1 MCVIAVV
8 DGFVLY
14 VFWFLLHLFV
24 IGLMCTVN
32 TANIHGDLNCN
43 ITVVNLRYL
52 GGIKFY
58 DQIHN
63 ISIQVSS
70 N

>member
-14 VFWFLLHLFV
+14 VVCFLLHLFV
-24 IGLMCTVN
+24 ICLMCTVN
-32 TANIHGDLNCN
+32 TANIHGGLNY

-63 ISIQVSS
+63 INIQLIDE
-70 N
+70 